1 LPAVWRFAR
10 SQRLHTNA
18 CGDFTLLARDD
29 WFRLRGYP
37 EWPIFSW
44 HIDSVFMFA
53 ADANDIKHVVL
64 GRKFPIFHIDHSVGS
79 GWSPDGAT
87 LLFARLNRQGIPYL
101 SDDDVLRIRKN
112 FAEDPSAA
120 IINDA
125 NWGLVDVTL
134 PERGVFARNALGSKP
149 EGGLTHI
156 QSGLGE
162 QSLEKASV
170 H

>member
-1 LPAVWRFAR
+1 
-10 SQRLHTNA
+10 
-18 CGDFTLLARDD
+18 LLARED

-53 ADANDIKHVVL
+53 ADANDLKQVAL

-79 GWSPDGAT
+79 GWSPEGAA
-87 LLFARLNRQGIPYL
+87 LLFARLDRQRIPYL

-120 IINDA
+120 IVNDG
-125 NWGLVDVTL
+125 NWGLVDVPL
-134 PERGVFARNALGSKP
+134 PEREIVDRKSPQP
-149 EGGLTHI
+149 EGGPVSI
-156 QSGLGE
+156 QAGLRAQRHETAKRQLGANSCE
-162 QSLEKASV
+162 P